1 MRPTQH
7 AMDNSM
13 RKNDSDQPNDD
24 DRFKPAHFLV
34 YYLQRLFIWG
44 EWSIGN
50 AKKKTRNQPGLPHA
64 TRPLSTCSQPETSGR
79 MKRPQ
84 AGFIDT
90 ILHTSLSWSSST
102 SAAQPV
108 HTRLACQDGRYV
120 YG

>member
-1 MRPTQH
+1 
-7 AMDNSM
+7 MDNSM

-64 TRPLSTCSQPETSGR
+64 SGAIR
-79 MKRPQ
+79 RRCG
-84 AGFIDT
+84 ARGWVGS
-90 ILHTSLSWSSST
+90 LH
-102 SAAQPV
+102 
-108 HTRLACQDGRYV
+108 
-120 YG
+120 